1 MGGPQA
7 CACCGVMALEHEMR
21 SQSVNRTGR
30 TVSRRRF
37 LSSSIVAF
45 CDVDLDGAHTFREVD
60 LLIAMAARL

>member
-1 MGGPQA
+1 
-7 CACCGVMALEHEMR
+7 MALEHEMR